1 VQSAVVVGS
10 GGCAAEGSLGPVR
23 SALHGVE
30 PRQMAVGMTVRL
42 LASLTTPLSGVVEML
57 KRQTTLLPFGSRQ
70 YYSFGVHQIC
80 LISQSQYSC
89 CLLTNFRLNV
99 LHQIG

>member
-30 PRQMAVGMTVRL
+30 PRQTAVGMTVRL
-42 LASLTTPLSGVVEML
+42 LASVTTPLRGVVEML
-57 KRQTTLLPFGSRQ
+57 KHQTTLLPFGSSRQ
-70 YYSFGVHQIC
+70 YYSFGVADKF
-80 LISQSQYSC
+80 
-89 CLLTNFRLNV
+89 TPFAVR
-99 LHQIG
+99 